1 MYILGQRGWGP
12 PVSIPSPAKPK
23 GKQKKKTRLITI
35 QQYKSQ
41 TAKNPNG
48 KLKNKDETY

>member
-23 GKQKKKTRLITI
+23 GKQKQNKINNNSAI
-35 QQYKSQ
+35 QKPIN
-41 TAKNPNG
+41 KNPRW
-48 KLKNKDETY
+48 KTKE